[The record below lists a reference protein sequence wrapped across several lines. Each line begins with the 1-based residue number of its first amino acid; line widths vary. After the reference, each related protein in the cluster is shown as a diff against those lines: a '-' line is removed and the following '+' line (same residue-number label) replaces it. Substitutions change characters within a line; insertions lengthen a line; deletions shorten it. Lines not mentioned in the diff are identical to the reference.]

1 VTVQDLSDGV
11 KHAGDAIAGVT
22 IIATLLQW
30 MPAIAAVLAVI
41 WTAMRIFESYQSIVL
56 NGRKLRRDDLENKE

>member
-11 KHAGDAIAGVT
+11 KHAGDALAGVT

-41 WTAMRIFESYQSIVL
+41 WTAMRIFESYQNIRL
-56 NGRKLRRDDLENKE
+56 NSHKWRGRD